1 VKSKISVRRPS
12 LAHSS
17 LSRDT
22 EERVPLGDIL
32 RKAQRD
38 LLLRRIAYGLLLLLV
53 VALIVLAIVNG
64 YAEQLIDKFYAL
76 LG

>member
-1 VKSKISVRRPS
+1 MKPRMSVRRPS

-17 LSRDT
+17 LSRT
-22 EERVPLGDIL
+22 SEEKIPVGDVL

-38 LLLRRIAYGLLLLLV
+38 LLLKRICYGLLIVILI
-53 VALIVLAIVNG
+53 ALIVAGVVMG
-64 YAEQLIDKFYAL
+64 YAAQFVDWFYAL